1 MSINDSPSLHP
12 AHSANHESSP
22 ARRTLLKSLVA
33 GGASIAFGAPAH
45 AAAAS
50 HIARIPGIVNRE
62 GRVSP
67 FQVGDHVR
75 VSVRYP
81 IGHYRTPFYLR
92 GKPGQVVRVVEQYIN
107 PEQEAF
113 GHNAGSQLW
122 LYQVR
127 FSQKDL
133 WPENEGAPS
142 DTLQLE
148 IFENWLEKA

>member
-33 GGASIAFGAPAH
+33 GGAAIAFGARAH

-50 HIARIPGIVNRE
+50 HIASIPGIVDRE
-62 GRVSP
+62 G
-67 FQVGDHVR
+67 
-75 VSVRYP
+75 
-81 IGHYRTPFYLR
+81 
-92 GKPGQVVRVVEQYIN
+92 
-107 PEQEAF
+107 
-113 GHNAGSQLW
+113 

-127 FSQKDL
+127 FSQKHL

-148 IFENWLEKA
+148 IFEKMKNIASTVTIGCMLPISDITPAGMPCPTVQ